1 VIRFYYLVFFVFI
14 LVAISLSWDST
25 QSETQTQLEGLRQ
38 DINRLEMQIENTRED
53 LQKEGVLPYE
63 EEKEYWKSYD
73 GDSNLCVEGIEKC
86 V

>member
-1 VIRFYYLVFFVFI
+1 
-14 LVAISLSWDST
+14 
-25 QSETQTQLEGLRQ
+25 
-38 DINRLEMQIENTRED
+38 MQIENTRED

-86 V
+86 A